1 MMRSVRDPLDGASP
15 DEAVPEEFVPEIARE
30 ELVLAIS
37 GVPPDEPTRHPEA
50 KANRTREP

>member
-1 MMRSVRDPLDGASP
+1 MRSVRDPLDGASP